1 MSYTLLAGGTGA
13 AKFLRGLYQVVNPAD
28 LTVIVNTGDDWVVW
42 GLSISPDLD
51 TITYAL
57 AEVLDERQGW
67 GVVDDTFHCLTTM
80 AALGCETWFNLGDK
94 DLATHLYR
102 TDRLREGQTL
112 SQVTDEIRRRLGVPS
127 RILPMSDQE
136 VATRVL
142 TPDGWLAFQEFF
154 VREKGLAEVLD
165 VAYEGVTRARPAPGV
180 VESISRAAAVIVCPS
195 NPISSIGPILAVPGI
210 REALAATPARVVAV
224 SPIVAGAPVSGPA
237 GAMMKAK
244 GLVISSVGVAQ
255 AYREW
260 LDLLVVDH
268 QDSSLTPEI
277 EALGIRAVVGDTLM
291 RDRETEVTLARAVLG
306 VLP

>member
-13 AKFLRGLYQVVNPAD
+13 AKLLRGLCQVVNPAE
-28 LTVIVNTGDDWVVW
+28 LIVIVNTGDDWVVW

-51 TITYAL
+51 TVTYAL
-57 AEVLDERQGW
+57 AGVLDERKGW
-67 GVVDDTFHCLTTM
+67 GVRDDTFHCLATM
-80 AALGCETWFNLGDK
+80 AALGRETWFNLGDK

-112 SQVTDEIRRRLGVPS
+112 SQVTDEIRRHLGIPS

-165 VAYEGVTRARPAPGV
+165 VTYEGAARSRPAPGV
-180 VESISRAAAVIVCPS
+180 VESISKAAAVIVCPS

-210 REALAATPARVVAV
+210 REALAATPAPVVAV

-237 GAMMKAK
+237 GAMMKVK
-244 GLVISSVGVAQ
+244 GLPASSVGVAQ
-255 AYREW
+255 AYLGW
-260 LDLLVVDH
+260 LDLLVLDQ
-268 QDSSLTPEI
+268 QDSALTPEI
-277 EALGIRAVVGDTLM
+277 EALGIRAVVADTLM
-291 RDRETEVTLARAVLG
+291 RDRDTEVALARAVLG
-306 VLP
+306 ALP